1 MLSRYKVYAY
11 LIKLPFSAF
20 MFRDIKP
27 ANMSAQESSRA
38 ATAAKI
44 MKALS
49 RPGTTQSR
57 SGSAWK
63 GDEKGSNSLDDPE
76 KGLRPKS
83 SKSGEILDPYLEEEL
98 ASAEQDGRDNEDG
111 GPQGCWSSLSKYVS
125 SIW

>member
-1 MLSRYKVYAY
+1 
-11 LIKLPFSAF
+11 
-20 MFRDIKP
+20 
-27 ANMSAQESSRA
+27 MSAQEASRA

-57 SGSAWK
+57 SASAWK
-63 GDEKGSNSLDDPE
+63 SGEEKGGNSSDDPE

-83 SKSGEILDPYLEEEL
+83 SKEEILDPFLEEEL
-98 ASAEQDGRDNEDG
+98 ASAEKDTRYNEDD
-111 GPQGCWSSLSKYVS
+111 GPQGCWSSLSKYVG